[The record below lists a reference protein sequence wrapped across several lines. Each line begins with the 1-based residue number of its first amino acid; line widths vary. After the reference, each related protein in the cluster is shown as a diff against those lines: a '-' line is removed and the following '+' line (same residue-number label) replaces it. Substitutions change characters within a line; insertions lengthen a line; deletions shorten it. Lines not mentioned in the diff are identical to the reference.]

1 MFSRAI
7 ITQPVSLH
15 TSDFA
20 YGEEKELI
28 QYKLEQ
34 ANHGKCIHEGFV
46 RPDSIQ
52 LIFCSA
58 GECNGAF
65 IQYTTEF
72 ECDICTLYE
81 GMVLSN
87 CRVKDVYASAGIV
100 AEVYLP
106 NSDPPVPFIRVYVH
120 RDTHLDQTEQLEQI
134 QEQDLIDVVVIGVRF
149 QKGSRQME
157 ATCQLVTP

>member
-1 MFSRAI
+1 MFSRSI
-7 ITQPVSLH
+7 ITQPVALH

-20 YGEEKELI
+20 YGSEKELI
-28 QYKLEQ
+28 VYKLEK
-34 ANHGKCIHEGFV
+34 ANYGMCIHEGFV
-46 RPDSIQ
+46 RPDSIR
-52 LIFCSA
+52 LISYSA

-81 GMVLSN
+81 GMVLSK
-87 CRVKDVYASAGIV
+87 CVVTEVYASAGIV

-106 NSDPPVPFIRVYVH
+106 NIDPPVSFIRVYVH
-120 RDTHLDQTEQLEQI
+120 RDTHLDQTEQLERI
-134 QEQDLIDVVVIGVRF
+134 SEKDMIDVVVTGVRF

-157 ATCQLVTP
+157 ATCQLYK